1 MKYIQN
7 RLCCSASHSVKIHI
21 VATDLTG
28 LRFNLCGKSLA
39 ALDDH
44 ALNVIDQA
52 AFPATAAAGNTTQTA
67 ATDSY
72 MSHDYQPQLIVTY
85 IIYSYLLYFESVYYN
100 LLGSTLLNVK
110 VRRIQS

>member
-7 RLCCSASHSVKIHI
+7 RLYCSASHSVKIHI

-52 AFPATAAAGNTTQTA
+52 AFPATAAGNTTQTA
-67 ATDSY
+67 VTDSY

-85 IIYSYLLYFESVYYN
+85 IIYCCLLYFESVYYS

>member
-7 RLCCSASHSVKIHI
+7 RLYCSASHSVKIHI

-44 ALNVIDQA
+44 ALYVIDQA
-52 AFPATAAAGNTTQTA
+52 AFPATAAGNTTQTA
-67 ATDSY
+67 VTDSY

-85 IIYSYLLYFESVYYN
+85 IIYCCLLYFESVYYS

-110 VRRIQS
+110 VRRTQS

>member
-44 ALNVIDQA
+44 ALYVIDQA
-52 AFPATAAAGNTTQTA
+52 AFPATAAGNTTQTA
-67 ATDSY
+67 VTDSY

-85 IIYSYLLYFESVYYN
+85 IIYCCLLYFESVYYS

-110 VRRIQS
+110 VRRTQS